1 MFWFGFSP
9 ADPPPSEPAVI
20 RIIEIAG
27 RTKIPDKEGC
37 SPLFSMFFVAF
48 FIRILSKFV
57 FLRVCTWYS
66 LVQAYYPKL
75 RHQRMPRAA
84 ASIWYHADSH
94 GP

>member
-37 SPLFSMFFVAF
+37 SPLFSMYVLRCLLYTHSFKVCLPPGVHLVLTGSS
-48 FIRILSKFV
+48 IL
-57 FLRVCTWYS
+57 
-66 LVQAYYPKL
+66 P
-75 RHQRMPRAA
+75 
-84 ASIWYHADSH
+84 
-94 GP
+94 